1 MRSDWTYC
9 CSHWKHSVQ
18 IHKSSDEQW
27 AILTSPFEWE
37 KLIMLLMTDFLYV
50 KDKFHISFPHHNH
63 PRGMLCLHVVFC
75 INHVYSSKHV
85 LCSCISGTGL
95 SPHWLL
101 HEPKCL
107 IVWRAQSLLALN
119 FNKILIIYLDC
130 ICVSCDSDCQF
141 LLLRCL
147 AWSLGWYLH
156 TTPTQSSSKSKVTD
170 STQQLQLVRKTVF
183 VNAFKTRSWFYLI
196 CAIFSNILTVFVF
209 NRWQS
214 LNVLTQ
220 KYFCQEHRR
229 TKSSHLGKG

>member
-1 MRSDWTYC
+1 
-9 CSHWKHSVQ
+9 
-18 IHKSSDEQW
+18 
-27 AILTSPFEWE
+27 
-37 KLIMLLMTDFLYV
+37 MLLMTVDFLYV

-63 PRGMLCLHVVFC
+63 PCGMLCLHVVFC
-75 INHVYSSKHV
+75 INHVFSPKHV
-85 LCSCISGTGL
+85 LCSCISGTSL

-147 AWSLGWYLH
+147 AWLLGWYLH

-170 STQQLQLVRKTVF
+170 STQQLQLVRKTQFLLMHSKRVLGF
-183 VNAFKTRSWFYLI
+183 IWYVQFSLMSWLFL
-196 CAIFSNILTVFVF
+196 FLTDDRV
-209 NRWQS
+209 
-214 LNVLTQ
+214 
-220 KYFCQEHRR
+220 
-229 TKSSHLGKG
+229 